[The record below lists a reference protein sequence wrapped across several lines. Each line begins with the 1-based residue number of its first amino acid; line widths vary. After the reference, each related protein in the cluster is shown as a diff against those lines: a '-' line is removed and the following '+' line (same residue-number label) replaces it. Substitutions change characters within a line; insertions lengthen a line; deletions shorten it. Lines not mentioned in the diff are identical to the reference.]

1 MGFPTDYTVKEIMQ
15 KNGYTSFGEPI
26 VSRFGEVQSVASG
39 VAEGDELS
47 ILLDEMLI
55 FRKSGEHILNG
66 TPEDLKAGILKIFR
80 EDIETAERF
89 RIQQEFK
96 EKGFIK

>member
-1 MGFPTDYTVKEIMQ
+1 MGFPADYTFKEIM
-15 KNGYTSFGEPI
+15 KPGTVLRDGDYYVPLI

-55 FRKSGEHILNG
+55 FSKNKHTLNG
-66 TPEDLKAGILKIFR
+66 TPEDLKAGILKIFG
-80 EDIETAERF
+80 DKNAE
-89 RIQQEFK
+89 
-96 EKGFIK
+96 

>member
-1 MGFPTDYTVKEIMQ
+1 MGFPADTNLTTMQ
-15 KNGYTSFGEPI
+15 KNGFKNFGEPEE
-26 VSRFGEVQSVASG
+26 SRFGKVVSVAEG
-39 VAEGDELS
+39 VASGDELS

>member
-1 MGFPTDYTVKEIMQ
+1 MGFPADYTVKEIMK
-15 KNGYTSFGEPI
+15 KNGFTSFGEPI

-55 FRKSGEHILNG
+55 FSKNKHILNG
-66 TPEDLKAGILKIFR
+66 TPEDLKAGILKIFG
-80 EDIETAERF
+80 DKNAE
-89 RIQQEFK
+89 
-96 EKGFIK
+96 

>member
-1 MGFPTDYTVKEIMQ
+1 MGFPADTNLTTMQ
-15 KNGYTSFGEPI
+15 KNGFKNFGEPEE
-26 VSRFGEVQSVASG
+26 SRFGKVVSVAEG
-39 VAEGDELS
+39 VASGDELS

-55 FRKSGEHILNG
+55 FSKNMHILNG
-66 TPEDLKAGILKIFR
+66 SPEDLKAGILKIFR